1 MTPCGSHSGL
11 PQGPQ
16 ALEAR
21 GGPASG
27 SPHRYR
33 LPVPGALGLRGE
45 QRAAPPGW
53 ARACPGRTEG
63 GGWRARPGRPAHP
76 CTSLPRPGFSWAW
89 LCPGRERDHPPEP
102 RCPPPTPAVVTA
114 LKPWAPHRLPWVLV
128 PNTEGEAAQAG
139 GGRLPRALATCRRRL
154 PPAVS
159 AGGLRP
165 GRTALEGPCGLG
177 CAFLLLQPRSPLCA
191 RPWDPAES
199 PAWASLSSR
208 DLVRHS
214 EQAPGRPRATP
225 ARARG
230 GVGTQ
235 RRLEGKWS
243 GKASW

>member
-1 MTPCGSHSGL
+1 MQPLPAGPGL
-11 PQGPQ
+11 VQ
-16 ALEAR
+16 AERREAG
-21 GGPASG
+21 GGPGQGVQLIRAHLSRDPAFPGPG
-27 SPHRYR
+27 S
-33 LPVPGALGLRGE
+33 VPGVNV
-45 QRAAPPGW
+45 
-53 ARACPGRTEG
+53 T
-63 GGWRARPGRPAHP
+63 
-76 CTSLPRPGFSWAW
+76 T
-89 LCPGRERDHPPEP
+89 PPEP

-139 GGRLPRALATCRRRL
+139 GGRLPRALATCCRRL

-159 AGGLRP
+159 AGCLRP

-199 PAWASLSSR
+199 PAWASLSSK

-243 GKASW
+243 GKASWRRQPLSWVRRDV